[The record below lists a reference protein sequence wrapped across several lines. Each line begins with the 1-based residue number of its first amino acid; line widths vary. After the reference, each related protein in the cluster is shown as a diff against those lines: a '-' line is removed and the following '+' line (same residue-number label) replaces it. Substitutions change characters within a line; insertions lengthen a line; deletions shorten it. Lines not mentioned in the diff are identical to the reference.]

1 MEDRGGPLFGLVSR
15 LTFQKGIDL
24 VYSIMPKLLQQGA
37 MFAVCGSGE
46 HELEEAFEDLR
57 RRFPSQVSIYIG
69 YSNKRAHEIYAAS
82 DFFLMPSSFEPCG
95 IGQMIAQRYG
105 TLPVVRWTGGLVDT
119 VVGYNGH
126 NADVS
131 DGIGFDSYDYGG
143 IDYGTNLAMELF
155 KKKKDFEKIRKNAIT
170 KDNSWAKSA
179 RLYEGLYKAIL

>member
-1 MEDRGGPLFGLVSR
+1 
-15 LTFQKGIDL
+15 
-24 VYSIMPKLLQQGA
+24 
-37 MFAVCGSGE
+37 
-46 HELEEAFEDLR
+46 
-57 RRFPSQVSIYIG
+57 
-69 YSNKRAHEIYAAS
+69 
-82 DFFLMPSSFEPCG
+82 MPSSFEPCG

-126 NADVS
+126 NADKA

-143 IDYGTNLAMELF
+143 IDYGTGLAMDLY
-155 KKKKDFEKIRKNAIT
+155 KKKKDFEKMRKNAIT